1 MLVEARVKVEAKL
14 DARIQAQVAAGNLSH
29 AKIQA
34 QVVAGTLSHARDL
47 AKVVG
52 TRNFDCG
59 FIASP
64 STALTIANATLC
76 YQPSAMAL
84 TLS

>member
-14 DARIQAQVAAGNLSH
+14 DARIQAQVA
-29 AKIQA
+29 
-34 QVVAGTLSHARDL
+34 AGTLSHARDL

-64 STALTIANATLC
+64 SIALTIATATLC